1 MSSTDPQDHLTI
13 SEVEHLHRLEVIVQR
28 GLRADVEIGRAL
40 DEIRAGKL
48 HRDTHGSFGAYL
60 RERWGV
66 SIELDDLAAD
76 DLFVVEMRVTLRK
89 QDDAAVLESQATL
102 DPLPVEK
109 VVDEELVPMLRRLL
123 TQSSGT
129 IGRVVDELETRGTV
143 IDDAA
148 LSQLRD
154 DVLVV
159 DEELTILKAMLLGD
173 IDWDSELQ
181 QMLGSEIPPLDHD
194 PDADGD

>member
-1 MSSTDPQDHLTI
+1 MSSTDPQDDLTL

-40 DEIRAGKL
+40 AEIRDGKL
-48 HRDTHGSFGAYL
+48 HRDTHRSFAAYL

-66 SIELDDLAAD
+66 SIELQDLATDDLV
-76 DLFVVEMRVTLRK
+76 VVEMRITLRK
-89 QDDAAVLESQATL
+89 PDGAAAPESRPTL
-102 DPLPVEK
+102 DPLPVAE
-109 VVDEELVPMLRRLL
+109 VVDEELVPTLRRLL

-129 IGRVVDELETRGTV
+129 IARVVDELETRGTV
-143 IDDAA
+143 IDDAGLA
-148 LSQLRD
+148 QVRD
-154 DVLVV
+154 DVFVV

-173 IDWDSELQ
+173 FDWDSELQ
-181 QMLGSEIPPLDHD
+181 QLLDGEMPPLEYD

>member
-1 MSSTDPQDHLTI
+1 MSSTDPQDYLTN
-13 SEVEHLHRLEVIVQR
+13 SEVAHLHRLEVIVQR

-40 DEIRAGKL
+40 AEIRDGKL
-48 HRDTHGSFGAYL
+48 HRDTHRSFVAYL

-66 SIELDDLAAD
+66 SIELHDLADDDLV
-76 DLFVVEMRVTLRK
+76 VVEMRITLRK
-89 QDDAAVLESQATL
+89 QDGAAALESQATL
-102 DPLPVEK
+102 DPLPVKK
-109 VVDEELVPMLRRLL
+109 VVDEELVPTLRWLL

-159 DEELTILKAMLLGD
+159 DEELTILKAMLLGN

-181 QMLGSEIPPLDHD
+181 QLLDGEIAPLDHD